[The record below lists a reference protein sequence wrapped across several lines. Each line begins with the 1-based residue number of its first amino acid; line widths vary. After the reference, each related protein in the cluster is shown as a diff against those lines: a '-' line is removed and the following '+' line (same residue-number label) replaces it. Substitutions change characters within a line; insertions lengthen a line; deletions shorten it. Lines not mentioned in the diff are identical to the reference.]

1 MKSNAVIVGQEL
13 TLPNAEY
20 AVDGVIS
27 TNVTTEGLM
36 RVSHV
41 SQPVRAKAQTYTI
54 RAGDTL
60 FAIANK
66 FGVALEELMRLNKL
80 TTRSIIQPGNRIR
93 VSA

>member
-1 MKSNAVIVGQEL
+1 MKNNAVIVGQEL

-41 SQPVRAKAQTYTI
+41 PQPLRAKALTYII

-60 FAIANK
+60 YAIANK